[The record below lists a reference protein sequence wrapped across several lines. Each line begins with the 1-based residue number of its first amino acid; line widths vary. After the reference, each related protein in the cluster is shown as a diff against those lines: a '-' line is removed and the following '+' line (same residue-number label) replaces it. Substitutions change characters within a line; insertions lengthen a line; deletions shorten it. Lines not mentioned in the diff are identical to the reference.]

1 MVAGPL
7 IKMAYPHSPIDRV
20 GAQMTIRTRKLMG
33 TVMLLAFIVV
43 YAMLALAVAVVLQ
56 VNQASKLAEL
66 AYYIIAGFIWVIPA
80 GAIIS
85 WMGRP
90 DKTR

>member
-1 MVAGPL
+1 
-7 IKMAYPHSPIDRV
+7 
-20 GAQMTIRTRKLMG
+20 MTIRTRKLMG

-90 DKTR
+90 DETR

>member
-1 MVAGPL
+1 
-7 IKMAYPHSPIDRV
+7 
-20 GAQMTIRTRKLMG
+20 MTIRTRKLMG

>member
-1 MVAGPL
+1 
-7 IKMAYPHSPIDRV
+7 
-20 GAQMTIRTRKLMG
+20 MTIRKRKLIG
-33 TVMLLAFIVV
+33 TVLLLAFILV

-56 VNQASKLAEL
+56 VNQVSKLAEL
-66 AYYIIAGFIWVIPA
+66 AFYAVAGLIWIIPA

-90 DKTR
+90 DNTP